1 MSRVG
6 LSQPQFRAKS
16 PVTGTAPTGSVRSP
30 DGLRSPSC
38 TDPSDVV
45 AAPTSRKA
53 PEPDRISALLEA
65 STT

>member
-6 LSQPQFRAKS
+6 WSQPQFFSKS
-16 PVTGTAPTGSVRSP
+16 PVTGTAPTGSVRCP

-38 TDPSDVV
+38 TEPSEVV

-53 PEPDRISALLEA
+53 PEPDRISALFDA